1 MMATTHTNGCAGRM
15 KKIVAMC
22 AAAAAVA
29 AMGVCGASAHTEK
42 SYTFNVDT
50 GDAVKVTLD
59 LGGGYDMSGKVP
71 FEVTKDGDEIFEGS
85 FLHEEGYEL
94 YRDEIL
100 GDASSQ
106 ILDEGER
113 GGNDFIF
120 WKTAADDAT
129 AYDYVVKV
137 KDSGTVVLLEGTA
150 GEEDAQQA
158 FDHLTFTKE

>member
-1 MMATTHTNGCAGRM
+1 MMATTHTNGFVGRM

-22 AAAAAVA
+22 AAGAAVA
-29 AMGVCGASAHTEK
+29 AMGACGASAHAEK

-100 GDASSQ
+100 GDENAQ
-106 ILDEGER
+106 ILNEGER
-113 GGNDFIF
+113 SGNDFIF
-120 WKTAADDAT
+120 WKTTADDAT
-129 AYDYVVKV
+129 AYDYVVNV
-137 KDSGTVVLLEGTA
+137 KDSSTVVLLEGTA
-150 GEEDAQQA
+150 GEEDTQQA